1 MTSKNINKVLEEINR
16 KFKEKDDEIEKLRKN
31 MEKEIKDKNKM
42 KIEMKI
48 MKDDIQNLKNMI
60 GSIQVRDL
68 AKTFMNQFKYLLN
81 NNDKDKININKEEK
95 WKIIRERVEK
105 SFQEYDHSTKYVS
118 FIELLRKSEIVIK
131 IGNKEAHTIALEI
144 YEKKICEIAEKLKLT
159 MPNSNKLFFLIELGV
174 SENSFKDGYQFL
186 NDYFEDNMVRK
197 FLRSNPFTSYFI

>member
-81 NNDKDKININKEEK
+81 NNDKDKI
-95 WKIIRERVEK
+95 
-105 SFQEYDHSTKYVS
+105 
-118 FIELLRKSEIVIK
+118 
-131 IGNKEAHTIALEI
+131 TI
-144 YEKKICEIAEKLKLT
+144 
-159 MPNSNKLFFLIELGV
+159 LF
-174 SENSFKDGYQFL
+174 
-186 NDYFEDNMVRK
+186 
-197 FLRSNPFTSYFI
+197 